1 MYLAR
6 SWAWCQDCVFCPA
19 AEFGENDFIALHGQ
33 DLSHEDW
40 ATPEPKDC
48 GYPLCWS
55 FPICVFVHSISCR
68 FGNYPLHFAPVLCLV
83 LSLRFI
89 CEKETA
95 VQDPSKV
102 LQLPFRRLYHKLA
115 NRLTLETL
123 PPRCF
128 LLILPLFLR
137 KAPSFGKRTE
147 TPLFKYNLFFAR
159 VGVQELA
166 KVFVCRKDVVC
177 EMTFK
182 WVLYLTRFE
191 LRDYFSVQLDPCRIP
206 AFDLH
211 PSANVL
217 ANVRCVVQNSTSR
230 FWEHTILGK
239 QNFSICANGRQALFG
254 RASPKN
260 LWSNRFGR
268 WARPWALTV
277 FPALEEPSSFSTSKM
292 SAFASFRN
300 NIVKR
305 LLFWEHSLPV
315 FFLLFCLFSVWGCL
329 LEWCTTAWCFV
340 GASDGFADRLEMPH
354 TIRFAE
360 PSVQGTKRAFT
371 TQGSLNTSLIIESC
385 TLSIFPQQHNR
396 IEFGVSSLANK
407 LHLASKNLQNKHL
420 ITVGTGFGNTR
431 APKTHHTMR
440 NSRRLAR
447 YKAHGF
453 FLAPRRH

>member
-1 MYLAR
+1 MYLEL

-40 ATPEPKDC
+40 TTPEPKDC

-315 FFLLFCLFSVWGCL
+315 FFFALLFVFGLGLFARMVYN
-329 LEWCTTAWCFV
+329 
-340 GASDGFADRLEMPH
+340 
-354 TIRFAE
+354 
-360 PSVQGTKRAFT
+360 
-371 TQGSLNTSLIIESC
+371 SLVFC
-385 TLSIFPQQHNR
+385 
-396 IEFGVSSLANK
+396 
-407 LHLASKNLQNKHL
+407 
-420 ITVGTGFGNTR
+420 
-431 APKTHHTMR
+431 
-440 NSRRLAR
+440 RRLR
-447 YKAHGF
+447 RFCGQVGN
-453 FLAPRRH
+453 APHYSFC